1 MEDIE
6 HIEKE
11 MKLIDANGV
20 RLDGR
25 KYNEL
30 RPIRIEA
37 GVLKRADG
45 SAYIEWGGNK
55 VLAAVYGPREAHP
68 RHIQDPARALV
79 QCRYNM
85 APFSVSDRK
94 RPGPDRRSVEISKV
108 ISEAFSSVVFK
119 EQFPRTSVD
128 IFIEVLQ
135 ADAGTRC
142 AGLTAAS
149 VALADA
155 GVPMRDL
162 VASCAS
168 GKIGGVVCLDL
179 NKEEDNFGDADC
191 PMAVVHGTGEVVL
204 LQMDGHLTYDEF
216 QKAMELS
223 LGAADKIFE
232 LQRDALRRRY
242 SVSLEE
248 ILRERPPEPAPPP
261 QEPDDRGLPPEEPG
275 PEGEPEPR
283 EDEFGPEGI

>member
-11 MKLIDANGV
+11 MKLINSDG
-20 RLDGR
+20 RGLDGR
-25 KYNEL
+25 TFDEL

-37 GVLKRADG
+37 GVLRRADG

-68 RHIQDPARALV
+68 RHLQDPARALV

-108 ISEAFSSVVFK
+108 ISEAFSAVVFV

-162 VASCAS
+162 VTSCAS
-168 GKIGGVVCLDL
+168 GKIDDVVCLDL
-179 NKEEDNFGDADC
+179 NKDEDNFGDADC
-191 PMAVVHGTGEVVL
+191 PMAIVPRTGDVVL
-204 LQMDGHLTYDEF
+204 LQMDGHLTADEF
-216 QKAMELS
+216 DQAIDLS
-223 LGAADKIFE
+223 INATKKIYE

-242 SVSLEE
+242 AAVAQQALDHPPPPPPPSELPP
-248 ILRERPPEPAPPP
+248 PPETG
-261 QEPDDRGLPPEEPG
+261 EDELPPEV
-275 PEGEPEPR
+275 
-283 EDEFGPEGI
+283 DDL

>member
-1 MEDIE
+1 MEGGRRRPRKVTTMEDIE
-6 HIEKE
+6 HIPKE
-11 MKLIDANGV
+11 LKLIDEKGI

-25 KYNEL
+25 RFDEL
-30 RPIRIEA
+30 RPIKIEA
-37 GVLKRADG
+37 GVLKKADG
-45 SAYIEWGGNK
+45 SAYLEWGNNK

-68 RHIQDPARALV
+68 RHLQDPAKALV

-85 APFSVSDRK
+85 APFSVTDRK

-108 ISEAFSSVVFK
+108 ISEAFASVVFV

-155 GVPMRDL
+155 GIPMRDL

-168 GKIGGVVCLDL
+168 GKIGGVVALDL
-179 NKEEDNFGDADC
+179 NKDEDNFGEADC
-191 PMAVVHGTGEVVL
+191 PMAIVPRSGEIVL
-204 LQMDGHLTYDEF
+204 LQMDGHLTADEF
-216 QKAMELS
+216 DKAMNLS
-223 LGAADKIFE
+223 INATKRIYE
-232 LQRDALRRRY
+232 LQRDALQRRY
-242 SVSLEE
+242 ASVAEAAE
-248 ILRERPPEPAPPP
+248 QEAMREPARP
-261 QEPDDRGLPPEEPG
+261 QEPPREMPPDLPPEV
-275 PEGEPEPR
+275 
-283 EDEFGPEGI
+283 DDL